1 MNDKLDQNDLRDLRR
16 EERQTPGTSF
26 DDRKRL
32 ERSARQRYADGRRD
46 RNVTLYAQVNFGM
59 LPADKD
65 RLVRACRNHDLRIAD
80 FLRDAVSKALDE
92 LEGK

>member
-1 MNDKLDQNDLRDLRR
+1 MNKELDANDLRALRSSER
-16 EERQTPGTSF
+16 ETPGGTF

-32 ERSARQRYADGRRD
+32 EKGARHRYADGRRD
-46 RNVTLYAQVNFGM
+46 RAVTLYAQVNFGM

-65 RLVRACRNHDLRIAD
+65 RLVRACRAHDLKIAD
-80 FLRDAVSKALDE
+80 FLRDAVSKALEE